1 MGLQS
6 EKTATEWLN
15 KNVSAF
21 KESPLKLNWNN
32 QYESWD
38 VYNNEIIGELKHRHM
53 PYLRWAEQGYILE
66 KYKFDKL
73 VKHSK
78 SREDG
83 AKILYINTFDD
94 EDSTLVW
101 WNLSTLIEEK
111 YDFNWHNKS
120 MKKTTYF
127 ENNSQVDKLVCLLSD
142 KIVHY
147 KIKRKDA

>member
-21 KESPLKLNWNN
+21 KESPLKLSWNN

-38 VYNNEIIGELKHRHM
+38 VYNDELVGELKHRHM

-78 SREDG
+78 SNG

-127 ENNSQVDKLVCLLSD
+127 EDNSQVDKLVCLLSD

-147 KIKRKDA
+147 KAKRKDV

>member
-21 KESPLKLNWNN
+21 KESPLKLSWNN